1 MKITKQ
7 DLLTAAQEMV
17 DVMELVNNQT
27 DKIPIIVKDDQTEDD
42 LKAFILTAA
51 KDRYDSDKFTELTE
65 DIINELKD
73 NPAPEG
79 DSLADD
85 IARADTLKELRNIAK
100 AEDAF
105 KHIRGSLMSYKE
117 VEFLKNDMLEILSDV
132 PNTDKIVEEKIIV
145 EVLPVAQEAS
155 KLKKSTVAPKMM
167 KVSEIV
173 TKQPFNTLF
182 AINPVVREKIK
193 ADMREKGFDP
203 AFPLILWGNI
213 LIDGHTRFY
222 AAFDL
227 EIEEVPVEVKDFD
240 DQQAALEYAI
250 HNQRDR
256 RNISDAEILSCIEV
270 LDVKLSRKEAG
281 AKGGNKEAKEEASHV
296 KTAKAL
302 KVSKTKVTDARAV
315 LTDKKATE
323 EVKSGKKT
331 ISKAAKEVR
340 EAKKPVKEVKEIAKT
355 RIEAVAEVLMNEFA
369 DQTCKIQDVIEESDI
384 LFEDWGGITDMKESE
399 KVVKMVLIILRAFK
413 FVTDVSET
421 EISVKAIMK

>member
-27 DKIPIIVKDDQTEDD
+27 DKIPIVIEEDKTEDE

-51 KDRYDSDKFTELTE
+51 KDRYDSDKFTEITE
-65 DIINELKD
+65 DIIRELAD
-73 NPAPEG
+73 NPSPTG

-85 IARADTLKELRNIAK
+85 IAAADTLKELRNIAK

-105 KHIRGSLMSYKE
+105 KHIRGNLMSYKE
-117 VEFLKNDMLEILSDV
+117 AEILKNDMLEILSDTQ
-132 PNTDKIVEEKIIV
+132 NTDNIVEEKIVV
-145 EVLPVAQEAS
+145 EALPKAQEA
-155 KLKKSTVAPKMM
+155 LKPESNTNLPKTM

-173 TKQPFNTLF
+173 TKEPFSGLF
-182 AINPVVREKIK
+182 AINPFTRSKIK
-193 ADMREKGFDP
+193 ADIEEKGFDK

-213 LIDGHTRFY
+213 LLDGHTRLLI
-222 AAFDL
+222 AREL
-227 EIEEVPVEVKDFD
+227 GMEEVPVEVKEFE

-250 HNQRDR
+250 HAQRDR
-256 RNISDAEILSCIEV
+256 RNITDAELISCIEV

-281 AKGGNKEAKEEASHV
+281 AKGGNKEAKQEASHV

-340 EAKKPVKEVKEIAKT
+340 ESKKPVKEEKKITKT
-355 RIEAVAEVLMNEFA
+355 RLEAVAEVLKRDFA
-369 DQTCKIQDVIEESDI
+369 DQQCKIQEVIEEADI
-384 LFEDWGGITDMKESE
+384 LFEDWGGKGSMSEME
-399 KVVKMVLIILRAFK
+399 KVVMGVLDVLGAFK
-413 FVTDVSET
+413 FVEFLGED
-421 EISVKAIMK
+421 EILVKL

>member
-27 DKIPIIVKDDQTEDD
+27 DKIPIVIEEDKTEDE
-42 LKAFILTAA
+42 LKVFILTAA
-51 KDRYDSDKFTELTE
+51 KDRYDSDKFTEITE
-65 DIINELKD
+65 DIIKELTD
-73 NPAPEG
+73 NPAPAQ
-79 DSLADD
+79 DTLADD
-85 IARADTLKELRNIAK
+85 IAKADTLKELRNIAK

-105 KHIRGSLMSYKE
+105 KGIRGTLMSYKE
-117 VEFLKNDMLEILSDV
+117 VEFLKNDMLEILSDT
-132 PNTDKIVEEKIIV
+132 PNTDVIVEEKIPV
-145 EVLPVAQEAS
+145 EVLPEVVEPI

-173 TKQPFNTLF
+173 TKAPFNALF
-182 AINPVVREKIK
+182 TIDLLIREKIK
-193 ADMREKGFDP
+193 ADMKEHGFDP
-203 AFPLILWGNI
+203 AFPLILWGNV

-222 AAFDL
+222 VAFDL
-227 EIEEVPVEVKDFD
+227 GIDEVPVEIKKFE

-256 RNISDAEILSCIEV
+256 RNITDSELLACIEV

-281 AKGGNKEAKEEASHV
+281 AKGGNKEKKEEASHV

-340 EAKKPVKEVKEIAKT
+340 ENKKPVKVVKEIDKT
-355 RIEAVAEVLMNEFA
+355 RLEAVAQVMMHEFD
-369 DQTCKIQDVIEESDI
+369 DQQCKIQEVIEEADI
-384 LFEDWGGITDMKESE
+384 LFEDWGGESDMKKMASVVEMVLEILKAFGIVEFLSE
-399 KVVKMVLIILRAFK
+399 KEIGVKEF
-413 FVTDVSET
+413 
-421 EISVKAIMK
+421 